1 MSKLKLISCALIVAA
16 IFFLSNQPAS
26 QSGAMSLVL
35 AENLLLAGEKILP
48 GLDLTADDIHNSLRK
63 MAHFL
68 IFLLL
73 GFLMIS
79 LLKSMEILS
88 LPAAI
93 AALSI
98 CAVLALLDETHQF
111 FIEGRSAELRDV
123 LIDSAG
129 AMVGI
134 GIYLGIGK
142 LMKSMSRR
150 RKANVQLVR

>member
-16 IFFLSNQPAS
+16 IFCLSNQPAS

-79 LLKSMEILS
+79 LLKSMKILS

-142 LMKSMSRR
+142 LMKSMYRR
-150 RKANVQLVR
+150 RKADVQLVR